1 MYRTML
7 TLGAALTLC
16 LVGTRGLLVEG
27 WDASKINV
35 LIDLTSVTTS
45 MSINQLRG
53 RSFRLDSDVPD
64 KIANNWDVICIA
76 PEFKKGL
83 DDYQRF
89 LKKHKH
95 LYGVTDDGA
104 IEKGE
109 GHVHAAFTSIKP
121 EGVEENMVD
130 INENM
135 LERVGQRDDFRKL
148 WRIGEPYNP
157 NPIKAVEIQC
167 GKDPSAV
174 TKLPPFPPFLSPGT
188 LSLIH
193 I

>member
-1 MYRTML
+1 MT
-7 TLGAALTLC
+7 
-16 LVGTRGLLVEG
+16 
-27 WDASKINV
+27 
-35 LIDLTSVTTS
+35 
-45 MSINQLRG
+45 INQLRG
-53 RSFRLDSDVPD
+53 RSFRLDPKDPNKV
-64 KIANNWDVICIA
+64 ANNWDVICIA

-121 EGVEENMVD
+121 EGVEENMVE

-135 LERVGQRDDFRKL
+135 LERVGQRD
-148 WRIGEPYNP
+148 EHSNP
-157 NPIKAVEIQC
+157 C
-167 GKDPSAV
+167 D
-174 TKLPPFPPFLSPGT
+174 
-188 LSLIH
+188 
-193 I
+193 